1 MAIVKKQT
9 GRPSK
14 GPRDTFN
21 VKLPVGYG
29 EKIRGLADT
38 EGLTYQDFL
47 APLIIEAVDRYD
59 FDANRGQEP
68 LIQRAS

>member
-1 MAIVKKQT
+1 MAIIKKQT

-21 VKLPVGYG
+21 VKLPAGYG
-29 EKIRGLADT
+29 EKIRGLADA

-47 APLIIEAVDRYD
+47 APLIIEAIDKYD
-59 FDANRGQEP
+59 LDAIRGQEP
-68 LIQRAS
+68 LIQKAP